1 MAERIT
7 SPQNPYLQHV
17 KKLRA
22 VRKYRYANRAFL
34 ADGSKLVEE
43 AIRWGL
49 TPEAILTR
57 EGVPFPVPEG
67 VRHIIISDRLMKDVS
82 RMASPQ
88 GVMAVCPMPEQRA
101 PELVPGCLILD
112 GIQDPGNLGTIL
124 RTADA
129 FDLPVVLSEGCA
141 DPYGE
146 KTVRATMGAV
156 FRTQPCQADR
166 RTILD
171 SLRAR
176 QIPLCVTALSPRA
189 QDIRALD
196 LKRYAVVI
204 GSEGQGVC
212 ADFLQAADQ
221 EAIIP
226 MSPRCESLNAA
237 AAATIV
243 LWQLFAKG

>member
-82 RMASPQ
+82 RMDTPQ

-196 LKRYAVVI
+196 LKRFAVVI

>member
-67 VRHIIISDRLMKDVS
+67 VRHIIISDQLMKDVS
-82 RMASPQ
+82 RMDTPQ

-146 KTVRATMGAV
+146 KAVRATMGAV